1 MPVAG
6 STVGLVTAVCSKL
19 VIYVIYVCMRY
30 LTLSPSLRLS
40 FWYTK
45 SYWLGAKCSQ
55 MQREK
60 EEGKTSRSALFA
72 AINRVKT
79 APTKKKIKSFS
90 VLVSFVVVVVALFIC
105 SSIREK
111 AFDVQP
117 LSN

>member
-1 MPVAG
+1 
-6 STVGLVTAVCSKL
+6 
-19 VIYVIYVCMRY
+19 
-30 LTLSPSLRLS
+30 
-40 FWYTK
+40 
-45 SYWLGAKCSQ
+45 

-79 APTKKKIKSFS
+79 PPTKKENQI
-90 VLVSFVVVVVALFIC
+90 VLVSFVVVVVVVVALFIS